1 MIPGHERGSDPGKD
15 EAIVRTLVLFDIDG
29 TLVAGGPAK
38 GAFHH
43 ALLEVY
49 GKAGPIDTHEFS
61 GKTDPQIARELLR
74 LDGLPDPDIDGGL
87 QRLWEVYLGELEA
100 RLPSHPM
107 SILPGVEALVEALGA
122 QKDVAVGLVTGN
134 IVGGARL
141 KLGSA
146 GLPVWPVGGFGS
158 DHEFRNELPGIAV
171 RRAAEAWG
179 VSFPGDRVVIVGDT
193 PRDVE
198 CGRHHGTRTVG
209 VATGNFTAGAL
220 AEAGADLVLESFQ
233 ELDRTLEAFLGG

>member
-1 MIPGHERGSDPGKD
+1 M
-15 EAIVRTLVLFDIDG
+15 RTLVLFDIDG

-49 GKAGPIDTHEFS
+49 GRAGPIDTHEFS

-87 QRLWEVYLGELEA
+87 GRLWEVYLGELEA
-100 RLPSHPM
+100 RLGEHPM
-107 SILPGVEALVEALGA
+107 TILPGVAALVEALDA
-122 QKDVAVGLVTGN
+122 ETDVAVGLVTGN
-134 IVGGARL
+134 IAGGARL
-141 KLGSA
+141 KLGSV
-146 GLPVWPVGGFGS
+146 GLPDWPVGGFGS
-158 DHEFRNELPGIAV
+158 DHELRNELPGIAV
-171 RRAAEAWG
+171 RRAADAWG
-179 VSFPGDRVVIVGDT
+179 VSFPADRVVIVGDT

-209 VATGNFTAGAL
+209 VATGNFTAAVL
-220 AEAGADLVLESFQ
+220 AEAGATRVLESFHD
-233 ELDRTLEAFLGG
+233 LDKSLAAFLDG